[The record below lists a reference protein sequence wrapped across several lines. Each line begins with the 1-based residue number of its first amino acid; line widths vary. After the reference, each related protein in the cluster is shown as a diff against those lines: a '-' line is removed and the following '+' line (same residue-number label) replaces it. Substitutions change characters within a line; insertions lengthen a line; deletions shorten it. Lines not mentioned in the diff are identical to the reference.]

1 MLAAEPYDE
10 AKLAAYRA
18 AGEPVFV
25 NMTAAWCITCL
36 ANERVALTT
45 DAVAAEFRSKGI
57 RYMKGDWTRRDPK
70 ITKILTNYGRSGV
83 PLYLYFAP
91 GRAQAVVLPQLLTPD
106 IVLDAIG
113 QAEG

>member
-1 MLAAEPYDE
+1 
-10 AKLAAYRA
+10 
-18 AGEPVFV
+18 
-25 NMTAAWCITCL
+25 MT
-36 ANERVALTT
+36 V
-45 DAVAAEFRSKGI
+45 
-57 RYMKGDWTRRDPK
+57 
-70 ITKILTNYGRSGV
+70 ILTNYGRSGV